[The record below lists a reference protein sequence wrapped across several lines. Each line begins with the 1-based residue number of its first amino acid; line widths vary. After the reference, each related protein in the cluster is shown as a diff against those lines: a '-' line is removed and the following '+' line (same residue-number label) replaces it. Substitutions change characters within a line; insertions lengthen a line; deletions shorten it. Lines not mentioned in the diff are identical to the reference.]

1 MLVKGIADGG
11 SENNPPS
18 LGKKTRKE
26 KKSHSW
32 KAHPT
37 RKYKNVSLFA
47 AHGVPMFFLSLKPP
61 HWVEYER

>member
-1 MLVKGIADGG
+1 MLVRSIADGG

-18 LGKKTRKE
+18 LGKKNKE
-26 KKSHSW
+26 RKKSHSW

-37 RKYKNVSLFA
+37 RKYKNFSLFA

>member
-1 MLVKGIADGG
+1 MVGVRIIPHLW
-11 SENNPPS
+11 E
-18 LGKKTRKE
+18 KKQEKK
-26 KKSHSW
+26 KKSHNW

-61 HWVEYER
+61 HWVEYKR

>member
-1 MLVKGIADGG
+1 MLVRSIADGG

-18 LGKKTRKE
+18 LGKKQEKK

-32 KAHPT
+32 KAHHT